1 MAQTEHRGK
10 DEKNLQ
16 VKIEKG
22 DAKFK
27 LSGGL
32 KEEYHSTNSERC
44 DIAAA
49 HSFERRGQR
58 ADVSQGAAIGFFSG
72 GFAGGGVG
80 AGVGAVIG
88 AVVGTIVPGPG
99 NVVGAAVGAAI
110 GGVVGAA
117 ATGGVGLGVGAA
129 VSSKIHRSKKN

>member
-1 MAQTEHRGK
+1 MAQTENREK

-16 VKIEKG
+16 VKMKKG

-49 HSFERRGQR
+49 HNLERRGQR

-88 AVVGTIVPGPG
+88 AVVGTVVPGPG
-99 NVVGAAVGAAI
+99 NVVGAAI

>member
-1 MAQTEHRGK
+1 MAQTENREK

-16 VKIEKG
+16 MKMKKG

-49 HSFERRGQR
+49 HNLERRGQR
-58 ADVSQGAAIGFFSG
+58 ADVSQGAAIGFFRE
-72 GFAGGGVG
+72 VLQ
-80 AGVGAVIG
+80 GAVL
-88 AVVGTIVPGPG
+88 ALVLELLSV
-99 NVVGAAVGAAI
+99 
-110 GGVVGAA
+110 
-117 ATGGVGLGVGAA
+117 L
-129 VSSKIHRSKKN
+129 